1 MVSAGR
7 VACIF
12 TPFALC
18 LASLVCIILVFLG
31 GWNAKS
37 TTLGNYY
44 FLKVSLSAAGVQKP
58 S

>member
-1 MVSAGR
+1 MVNAGR

-31 GWNAKS
+31 GWNAHS
-37 TTLGNYY
+37 TTLGNFY
-44 FLKVSLSAAGVQKP
+44 FLQVSLPASEYQKL
-58 S
+58 

>member
-18 LASLVCIILVFLG
+18 LASLVCIVLVFLG

-44 FLKVSLSAAGVQKP
+44 FLKVSLSAAGDQKRN
-58 S
+58 